1 MKVEDDREKESSS
14 LVLPPRF
21 LRVLLV
27 ESDDSTRQIIA
38 ALLRKCSYRGRN
50 SLSLFTF
57 YLFLTIFSVVIFGFV
72 QVVLWV
78 AICLLHLHIMV
89 F

>member
-14 LVLPPRF
+14 LVLPRRF

-78 AICLLHLHIMV
+78 AICLLYLHIMV